1 MKLKIFPFFKSI
13 PPFVW
18 ITALIYSLIYLAYYK
33 FYALHAPNGW
43 YWVGGVGGDD
53 SVYLGLMQAVVD
65 NKDSLLNAVNP
76 WHAPTDPGSAK
87 IILTP
92 EFSSP
97 YWFYFLGLFA
107 KFSGIA
113 VAKVMGGARI
123 ILAGLFP
130 VVVWL
135 FLRELSSLAILDS
148 LKEKKRLQNTAFLLF
163 HFAFGLGGLFFLT
176 FSFFKEGHFNLI
188 PFWPFTAMG
197 NALSYEMFEG
207 TGLQP
212 LTFLGRTYYLASI
225 ILGLLALM
233 FLEKASSQLRT
244 IKHRIFWGVLGGV
257 CLAFSQ
263 TIYPITGVGF
273 VVLAF
278 LWLVVFK
285 SEHFLQ
291 KAKKIYKDYK
301 SYTIAK
307 LSNHFGLLVFFA
319 IGTLGGFPWFASLLA
334 DKTHFVTYGQ
344 LKVNATP
351 LPLIISSATLLLP
364 TILFVRM
371 SLQDLA
377 FTIFR
382 GLIGVKKIFAF
393 HIFAEALL
401 LSTGVFPLRTV
412 LIFVLGALIALLSL
426 FFWNKSKKVA
436 LFAWL
441 WLLFAFFASIMPIR
455 DWTPFLPAR
464 FMLLMWLPLAILGAY
479 FFSGTI
485 KKVKGNL
492 LLVTILI
499 LSIPSTFFYTSWF
512 LRKPLKP
519 DVYAQS
525 KGDGGESL
533 RPEYI
538 KEKELEALNF
548 LKDQPQGIVL
558 CDYELGMYLPLL
570 SGKQSLLGR
579 DPMVYKFNQKREDYR
594 KFYEAGTQ
602 VGEAGRII
610 EKYGLDYIVFGPEER
625 NISNDLVTMKNFADH
640 IELIFAFGEGKNE
653 KIEVWKVKK

>member
-1 MKLKIFPFFKSI
+1 MKLKLIDFFKSI
-13 PPFVW
+13 PFFVW
-18 ITALIYSLIYLAYYK
+18 LTALIYSLIYFAYYK
-33 FYALHAPNGW
+33 FHALQAPNSW

-53 SVYLGLMQAVVD
+53 SVYLGLMQFVVD
-65 NKDSLLNAVNP
+65 NKDSLFSAVNP
-76 WHAPTDPGSAK
+76 WHTATDPGSAK
-87 IILTP
+87 ILLTP

-97 YWFYFLGLFA
+97 YWFYFLGLVA

-113 VAKVMGGARI
+113 AAKVMMGTRI
-123 ILAGLFP
+123 FLAGLLP
-130 VVVWL
+130 LTVWL
-135 FLRELSSLAILDS
+135 FLRTFLPE
-148 LKEKKRLQNTAFLLF
+148 KQEKKSPVAKISFILF
-163 HFAFGLGGLFFLT
+163 HFSFGLGGLIFLA

-197 NALSYEMFEG
+197 NALTYEMFEG

-212 LTFLGRTYYLASI
+212 LTFLGRTYYLASFI
-225 ILGLLALM
+225 AGLSSLI
-233 FLEKASSQLRT
+233 FLEKAVSFFRDK
-244 IKHRIFWGVLGGV
+244 KHRIHWGITGGLF
-257 CLAFSQ
+257 LALSQ
-263 TIYPITGVGF
+263 AIYPITGVGF
-273 VVLAF
+273 VILAF
-278 LWLVVFK
+278 VWLIVFK
-285 SEHFLQ
+285 QQHLTIQVRQTVSER
-291 KAKKIYKDYK
+291 KIYF
-301 SYTIAK
+301 TK
-307 LSNHFGLLVFFA
+307 LTNHLGLAAFFA
-319 IGTLGGFPWFASLLA
+319 FAALGGLPWFASLLA

-351 LPLIISSATLLLP
+351 LPLIISTATLLIP
-364 TILFVRM
+364 TIIFVRA
-371 SLQDLA
+371 SLQDLGYA
-377 FTIFR
+377 ISR
-382 GLIGVKKIFAF
+382 GLKGVKKIFAF
-393 HIFAEALL
+393 HIFAEAVL

-436 LFAWL
+436 LFAWF

-479 FFSGTI
+479 FLTGVT

-499 LSIPSTFFYTSWF
+499 LSIPSAFFYTSWF

-548 LKDQPQGIVL
+548 LKSQPQGVVL
-558 CDYELGMYLPLL
+558 CNYEIGMYLPLL

-579 DPMVYKFNQKREDYR
+579 DPMVYKFSQKREDYR
-594 KFYEAGTQ
+594 KFFEAGTQ

-610 EKYGLDYIVFGPEER
+610 EKYGLGYIVFGPEER
-625 NISNDLVTMKNFADH
+625 TISNDLVTMKNFADH
-640 IELIFAFGEGKNE
+640 IELIAAFGEGKNE